1 MVFGASEASTA
12 FLASVFSIFLSSLSR
27 GFYFSRF
34 ELPSNSMLFAS
45 SIESACF
52 AVLVILVVFEA
63 FGVSL
68 HFQNFQSS
76 QKL

>member
-1 MVFGASEASTA
+1 MASMVFGASEAS
-12 FLASVFSIFLSSLSR
+12 ASSIFLSSLSR
-27 GFYFSRF
+27 GFYFSRS
-34 ELPSNSMLFAS
+34 ERPSNSMLFAS

-68 HFQNFQSS
+68 HFQNSQSS